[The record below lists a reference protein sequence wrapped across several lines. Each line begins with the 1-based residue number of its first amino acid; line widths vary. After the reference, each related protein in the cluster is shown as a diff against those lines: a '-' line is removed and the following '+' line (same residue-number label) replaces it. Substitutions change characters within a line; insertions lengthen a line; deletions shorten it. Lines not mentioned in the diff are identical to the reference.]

1 MDSPVKNESAVS
13 PISGVLLMVG
23 IALLLSII
31 VFTISSGLATADE
44 KPPQCSISVQS
55 NAETPVQ
62 DIKIQHRGGD
72 TLMAGDWW
80 ISIVPAGESPNYQR
94 SSTGFS
100 VGDQII
106 TAILTNGKGNYIVTN
121 NTISIEGSADT
132 MKSGN
137 YEVKIIVYPFE
148 SLVFDKVIEVR

>member
-1 MDSPVKNESAVS
+1 M
-13 PISGVLLMVG
+13 
-23 IALLLSII
+23 AL
-31 VFTISSGLATADE
+31 FGQAA
-44 KPPQCSISVQS
+44 
-55 NAETPVQ
+55 
-62 DIKIQHRGGD
+62 
-72 TLMAGDWW
+72 AG
-80 ISIVPAGESPNYQR
+80 
-94 SSTGFS
+94 TGFS

>member
-1 MDSPVKNESAVS
+1 MDRLAKNESAVS
-13 PISGVLLMVG
+13 PILGVLLLIG
-23 IALLLSII
+23 ITLLLSVI
-31 VFTISSGLATADE
+31 VFTASLGLATTDE

-55 NAETPVQ
+55 NAETSIP
-62 DIKIQHRGGD
+62 DIKIQHKGGD
-72 TLMAGDWW
+72 RLMGGDWW
-80 ISIVPAGESPNYQR
+80 ISIVPVGESPNYRR

-121 NTISIEGSADT
+121 NTISTDGSADT

-137 YEVKIIVYPFE
+137 YEVKIIVFPFK
-148 SLVFDKVIEVR
+148 SLVFDNVIEVR